1 MTYNTETGFAGFSLA
16 QRFAALRAEWVE
28 SAAKRKEYRTTFNE
42 LAALSDRDLADLGLH
57 RSMIKAVA
65 YKAAYGK

>member
-1 MTYNTETGFAGFSLA
+1 MTYNTETGFAGFSIG

-28 SAAKRKEYRTTFNE
+28 NAAKRKEYRATFNE
-42 LAALSDRDLADLGLH
+42 LNVLSDRDLADLGLH

-65 YKAAYGK
+65 HEAAYGK